1 MLRSFLLL
9 LFLGTTSLLT
19 AQNDSLVPK
28 KELDKTNEKV
38 YLNYN
43 YYKSSTINNE
53 EFQKEIFNN
62 LERKE
67 TLIDEIKLDEI
78 EQQIDQKGI
87 IESQK
92 ERGKTISKPNQPV
105 IVGAIVISKNENLKS
120 MISESEIESKW
131 KKNNQR
137 LFGPSQFDSRIEP
150 LQLNP
155 SIEWQNK
162 LLQCSNSVG
171 MIVEKE
177 KLTSISND
185 LYQLDNMTSLGE
197 KFNLCPKEAFYNQP
211 IVGVGTAWVVG
222 EQTLLTAWH
231 VLERPVSHYVVV
243 FGYQIINKNGVVNS
257 FIPKSEIYEITAISQ
272 KNEELDVAEI
282 KVNKTINR
290 PALEWEN
297 TFFDPKKNN
306 EIYMIGYPSGLPMK
320 LALNAAVEENT
331 HPYYFYTSL
340 DGFQGNSG
348 SPVFN
353 FYTNK
358 VIGILVSGEIDYKFN
373 GTCYSSPLCKY
384 PYCKGEK
391 VIRIEQVMN
400 AFR

>member
-1 MLRSFLLL
+1 MRPFLLV
-9 LFLGTTSLLT
+9 LFLCLTSLLRG
-19 AQNDSLVPK
+19 QNDTVVKQK
-28 KELDKTNEKV
+28 KLDKTNEKV

-43 YYKSSTINNE
+43 YYKSSTITNE
-53 EFQKEIFNN
+53 EFQEEIFNN

-67 TLIDEIKLDEI
+67 ELIDEIKLDEI
-78 EQQIDQKGI
+78 EQQNDQKGI

-92 ERGKTISKPNQPV
+92 ERGKTISKPNQPILLPI
-105 IVGAIVISKNENLKS
+105 IVSKKESLAISV
-120 MISESEIESKW
+120 SESEVESKW
-131 KKNNQR
+131 EKNNQR
-137 LFGPSQFDSRIEP
+137 LFGPSQFDSRLEP

-162 LLQCSNSVG
+162 LLQCTNSVG

-177 KLTSISND
+177 KLTPISNE
-185 LYQLDNMTSLGE
+185 LFQLDNLTSLGE
-197 KFNLCPKEAFYNQP
+197 KFNLCPHEAFYNQP
-211 IVGVGTAWVVG
+211 VVGVGTAWVSG

-231 VLERPVSHYVVV
+231 VLERPLSHYVVV
-243 FGYQIINKNGVVNS
+243 FGYQIINKNGVVSS

-290 PALEWEN
+290 PVLEWEN
-297 TFFDPKKNN
+297 TFFDAKKGN

-353 FYTNK
+353 FYTHK

-400 AFR
+400 TFR